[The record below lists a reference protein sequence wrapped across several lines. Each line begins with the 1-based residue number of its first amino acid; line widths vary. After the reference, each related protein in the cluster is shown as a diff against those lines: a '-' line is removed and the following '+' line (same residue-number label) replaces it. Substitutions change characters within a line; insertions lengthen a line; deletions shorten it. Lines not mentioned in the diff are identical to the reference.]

1 MTITTPPPPTPTAPS
16 AQPPPAAARPAPLV
30 PPTWSAARV
39 PSSPAAGPPG
49 PARTVVHD
57 LRERPL
63 TPRRPPV
70 AAAAPWGHGTGPFST
85 LSVAADAAVRELAR
99 QAPLD
104 LWLVTHLDGDRQR
117 LLATA
122 GPWAERAG
130 SEDLGWQAGLCA
142 RLVAEGGAGLV
153 RDLACDPAYRAR
165 AVGRSLVPASWV
177 GVPLVSA
184 HGALFGALCGM
195 GATASVPGLSG
206 ALEPAQ
212 VMGRMLSTII
222 AGEQVVARWAAAAAA
237 ERARG
242 ERDRLTGLLDRHG
255 WTAALGLEHRPPAP
269 EDPVS
274 LLVLDVDDLRSTN
287 GAEGHEAGDAVLL
300 AVAGVLRDTCS
311 PQDLLA
317 RVDGDEF
324 AVLAGCDAVSARVL
338 TSRLKVRL
346 GAAGVS
352 ASVGWAVRR
361 PREVLS
367 STWERAEQAMAVD
380 KSRHHR
386 R

>member
-1 MTITTPPPPTPTAPS
+1 MTITTPPPPAPTTRPTQPS
-16 AQPPPAAARPAPLV
+16 STVVRIS
-30 PPTWSAARV
+30 PPTWSAART
-39 PSSPAAGPPG
+39 PSPATAA
-49 PARTVVHD
+49 PAPAVVDD
-57 LRERPL
+57 LREAPV
-63 TPRRPPV
+63 PDRRPRATEP
-70 AAAAPWGHGTGPFST
+70 PWGHGTGPFST

-117 LLATA
+117 LLATT

-142 RLVAEGGAGLV
+142 RLVAQGGAGLV
-153 RDLACDPAYRAR
+153 RDLAADPGYRAR
-165 AVGRSLVPASWV
+165 AAGRSLVPASWV

-195 GATASVPGLSG
+195 GATASAPGLSG

-222 AGEQVVARWAAAAAA
+222 AGEQVVSRWAATAAA
-237 ERARG
+237 ERARC
-242 ERDRLTGLLDRHG
+242 ERDRLTGLLDREG
-255 WTAALGLEHRPPAP
+255 WTAALATEHRPPAP
-269 EDPVS
+269 DGPVS
-274 LLVLDVDDLRSTN
+274 VLVLDVDDLRSTN
-287 GAEGHEAGDAVLL
+287 EAEGHEAGDAHLL
-300 AVAGVLRDTCS
+300 AVSGVMRDTCS
-311 PQDLLA
+311 SRDLMA

-324 AVLAGCDAVSARVL
+324 AVLAGCDAVSVRVL
-338 TSRLKVRL
+338 ASRLKVRL

-352 ASVGWAVRR
+352 ASVGWAARR

-367 STWERAEQAMAVD
+367 STWERAEQAMAAD
-380 KSRHHR
+380 KLRHHR

>member
-1 MTITTPPPPTPTAPS
+1 MTITTPPPPAPTVPPTQAP
-16 AQPPPAAARPAPLV
+16 PTTVRPAPPV
-30 PPTWSAARV
+30 WSAART
-39 PSSPAAGPPG
+39 PSPPTASPGSS
-49 PARTVVHD
+49 ARATVHD
-57 LRERPL
+57 RDAPVD
-63 TPRRPPV
+63 RRPH

-117 LLATA
+117 LLATT

-130 SEDLGWQAGLCA
+130 SGDLGWQAGLCD

-153 RDLACDPAYRAR
+153 RDLAADPGYRAR
-165 AVGRSLVPASWV
+165 AAGRSLVPASWV

-195 GATASVPGLSG
+195 GATASAPGLSD

-222 AGEQVVARWAAAAAA
+222 AGEQVVARWTAATAA
-237 ERARG
+237 ERARA
-242 ERDRLTGLLDRHG
+242 ERDRLTGLLDRRG
-255 WTAALGLEHRPPAP
+255 WSAALTAEHRPPAP
-269 EDPVS
+269 VDPVS
-274 LLVLDVDDLRSTN
+274 VLVLDVDDLRSTN
-287 GAEGHEAGDAVLL
+287 EAEGHEAGDAHLL
-300 AVAGVLRDTCS
+300 AVAGVLGDTCFS
-311 PQDLLA
+311 EDLLA

-324 AVLAGCDAVSARVL
+324 AVLARCDAVSVRVL
-338 TSRLKVRL
+338 ASRLKVRL

-380 KSRHHR
+380 KHRHHR

>member
-1 MTITTPPPPTPTAPS
+1 MTITTPPPVA
-16 AQPPPAAARPAPLV
+16 PAALAALTPPRQSPRTM
-30 PPTWSAARV
+30 PTWSAAKQA
-39 PSSPAAGPPG
+39 SPAVPP
-49 PARTVVHD
+49 V
-57 LRERPL
+57 RPSA
-63 TPRRPPV
+63 PDQRDAPPV
-70 AAAAPWGHGTGPFST
+70 ARRAHAGPPWGHGTGPFST

-117 LLATA
+117 VLATA

-130 SEDLGWQAGLCA
+130 SELGWQAGLCA
-142 RLVAEGGAGLV
+142 GLVAEGGAGLV
-153 RDLACDPAYRAR
+153 ADLAGDPSYRAR
-165 AVGRSLVPASWV
+165 AAGRSLVPASWV

-195 GATASVPGLSG
+195 GATASAPGLSG
-206 ALEPAQ
+206 ALEPVQ
-212 VMGRMLSTII
+212 VMGRMLSTLI
-222 AGEQVVARWAAAAAA
+222 AGEQVAARRTAAAAA

-255 WTAALGLEHRPPAP
+255 WTAALAGDRRSSAWS
-269 EDPVS
+269 EDPLS

-287 GAEGHEAGDAVLL
+287 EAEGHEAGDAHLV
-300 AVAGVLRDTCS
+300 AVAGVLGSTCWS
-311 PQDLLA
+311 GDVIA

-324 AVLAGCDAVSARVL
+324 AVMAGCDAVSVRVL
-338 TSRLKVRL
+338 ASRLKVRL
-346 GAAGVS
+346 GAVGVS

-367 STWERAEQAMAVD
+367 STWERAEQAMALD
-380 KSRHHR
+380 KRRHR
-386 R
+386 RR